1 MTFRDAQGATFGLSA
16 VTVVAWQ
23 SKTGDS
29 IHLGVAGSP
38 PRCAGRD
45 PTPVAETRKFAVHRE
60 DERPAVAEALNRLNV
75 ALGLSELASRVE
87 SKRLCRRC
95 SARYIPSSEVGQSA
109 VTPQE
114 LTRRERRALDR
125 YNTGTEAGAPLA
137 DRFARTDKRP
147 APVPESD
154 LGLSE
159 FQRGMPSVAESALQ
173 EALDDPP
180 F

>member
-1 MTFRDAQGATFGLSA
+1 MTFDLSA

-45 PTPVAETRKFAVHRE
+45 PTPVAEARQFSIVRDNE
-60 DERPAVAEALNRLNV
+60 WLAVAQALNRLHV
-75 ALGLSELASRVE
+75 AVGLGELASRVE
-87 SKRLCRRC
+87 SERLCRRC
-95 SARYIPSSEVGQSA
+95 SARYI
-109 VTPQE
+109 T
-114 LTRRERRALDR
+114 
-125 YNTGTEAGAPLA
+125 
-137 DRFARTDKRP
+137 RP
-147 APVPESD
+147 APESD
-154 LGLSE
+154 LGLSD
-159 FQRGMPSVAESALQ
+159 FQREMPSVAESALQ

>member
-1 MTFRDAQGATFGLSA
+1 MTFDLSA

-45 PTPVAETRKFAVHRE
+45 PTPVAETRKFAVHRD
-60 DERPAVAEALNRLNV
+60 DEWPAVAEALNRLNV

-95 SARYIPSSEVGQSA
+95 SARYITQPN
-109 VTPQE
+109 
-114 LTRRERRALDR
+114 TR
-125 YNTGTEAGAPLA
+125 
-137 DRFARTDKRP
+137 KRP
-147 APVPESD
+147 RVVR
-154 LGLSE
+154 LSAGDAVGG
-159 FQRGMPSVAESALQ
+159 RVRVAGGA
-173 EALDDPP
+173 
-180 F
+180 

>member
-1 MTFRDAQGATFGLSA
+1 MTFRDAQGATFDLSA

-60 DERPAVAEALNRLNV
+60 DERPAVTEALNLLNV
-75 ALGLSELASRVE
+75 AVGLSELASRVE

-95 SARYIPSSEVGQSA
+95 SARYITRP
-109 VTPQE
+109 TP
-114 LTRRERRALDR
+114 T
-125 YNTGTEAGAPLA
+125 
-137 DRFARTDKRP
+137 
-147 APVPESD
+147 PEND
-154 LGLSE
+154 PGLSA
-159 FQRGMPSVAESALQ
+159 FQREMPSVAESALQ

>member
-1 MTFRDAQGATFGLSA
+1 MTFDLSA
-16 VTVVAWQ
+16 VAVVTVVAWQ

-45 PTPVAETRKFAVHRE
+45 PTPVAEVRQFPIVRE
-60 DERPAVAEALNRLNV
+60 DEWPTVAEALYRLHV
-75 ALGLSELASRVE
+75 AVGLGELASRVE

-95 SARYIPSSEVGQSA
+95 SARYITRP
-109 VTPQE
+109 TPE
-114 LTRRERRALDR
+114 ND
-125 YNTGTEAGAPLA
+125 P
-137 DRFARTDKRP
+137 
-147 APVPESD
+147 
-154 LGLSE
+154 GLSD
-159 FQRGMPSVAESALQ
+159 FQREMPSVAESALQ

>member
-1 MTFRDAQGATFGLSA
+1 MTFDLSA

-45 PTPVAETRKFAVHRE
+45 PTPVVESRKFAVHR
-60 DERPAVAEALNRLNV
+60 DDDWPAVADALNRLTV
-75 ALGLSELASRVE
+75 AVGLGELASRVE
-87 SKRLCRRC
+87 SNRLCRRC
-95 SARYIPSSEVGQSA
+95 SARYIPSSEVGRSA

-125 YNTGTEAGAPLA
+125 YNTGTEADTPLA
-137 DRFARTDKRP
+137 DRFARTDKRITRP
-147 APVPESD
+147 TPEND
-154 LGLSE
+154 PGLSD
-159 FQRGMPSVAESALQ
+159 FQREMPSVAESALQ